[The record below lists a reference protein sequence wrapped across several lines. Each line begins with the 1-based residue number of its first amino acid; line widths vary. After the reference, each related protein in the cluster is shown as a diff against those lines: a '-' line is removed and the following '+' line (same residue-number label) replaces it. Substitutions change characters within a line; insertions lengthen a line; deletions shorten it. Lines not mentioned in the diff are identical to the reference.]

1 MIMIGHE
8 AISMHLPAGLLAGL
22 SQGFNEVLPVN
33 VVQEYLLA
41 PVASA
46 HNVIHGSGVLNAQFA
61 RHGPLIPASRSPAT
75 KNNPNYG
82 LTPLLFFV
90 GPSYGSVPS

>member
-1 MIMIGHE
+1 MIGHE

-33 VVQEYLLA
+33 VVQEYLL
-41 PVASA
+41 PPLASA
-46 HNVIHGSGVLNAQFA
+46 HNVIHGPGVLNAQFA
-61 RHGPLIPASRSPAT
+61 RHGRQYQLHVPLQQ

-82 LTPLLFFV
+82 LTPLSA
-90 GPSYGSVPS
+90 GRQWP

>member
-1 MIMIGHE
+1 MIMIGHG

-41 PVASA
+41 PVALA
-46 HNVIHGSGVLNAQFA
+46 HNVIHGPGVLNAQFA
-61 RHGPLIPASRSPAT
+61 RHGR
-75 KNNPNYG
+75 
-82 LTPLLFFV
+82 
-90 GPSYGSVPS
+90 